1 MVKLLVIWACVL
13 GTAIAG
19 RIPVLNDPS
28 QSWLDVQRQ
37 GVRPNLMDLVSLR
50 WQMNPWS
57 RLRAMQAEDRRSFL
71 NDLEVD
77 RRPNRVDQEDNN
89 EQIET
94 ELEERFTRVP
104 LSREVLGGADRTLP
118 TSDANSN
125 RLLHVGRRRQ
135 QQLAEPREEE
145 RRERDDDRQ
154 IDDMLETRRRGL
166 LRDTN
171 RAESVRADDLQSV
184 RRDDDR
190 LVHINR
196 RRVDQVQEEVT
207 PRRISRI
214 GEGRRVGR
222 VGPMA
227 EEDILRFIRKDNRL
241 ADMSDEEIIEMLRR
255 ERQEKIEKRR
265 MDQREERAEEVQ
277 GDDLQA
283 IRRDDERLVNINR
296 RRLEQPQEERPIN
309 RNNEEGRRVEE
320 RRVEER
326 RESDNFM
333 GRRVEREDVVDR
345 PVDSLKSV
353 RRDDDR
359 LVHINRRRLDQ
370 TQEETSPRRIARI
383 GEGRRVGDVDTMTEQ
398 DILQFIRRDSRLTNL
413 SDEEII
419 EMLRRNRQRKEEPR
433 QERFEGRQQVERD
446 EDVQGGELQSLR
458 RNDERLVHINRRRMG
473 DIEMETSPRRISR
486 IGEGR
491 RVGNMDA
498 VTDQDILQFIR
509 WDNRLTNLS
518 DDEILEMLRRQRQE
532 KIEGRREERVEDA
545 QGDDLQTL
553 RRDDER
559 LVHISRRRL
568 DQTQ

>member
-1 MVKLLVIWACVL
+1 MVKLLVILTCVL

-37 GVRPNLMDLVSLR
+37 GVRPNIMDLVGLR

-57 RLRAMQAEDRRSFL
+57 RLRAMQAEDRRAFL

-104 LSREVLGGADRTLP
+104 INRAVLGGADRTLP

-135 QQLAEPREEE
+135 QQLSQPESQPREEE
-145 RRERDDDRQ
+145 RRVRDDDRQ

-166 LRDTN
+166 LRDN
-171 RAESVRADDLQSV
+171 RAESVRGDDLQSV

-309 RNNEEGRRVEE
+309 RNNEEA

-326 RESDNFM
+326 RESENFM
-333 GRRVEREDVVDR
+333 GRRIEREDVVDR
-345 PVDSLKSV
+345 PVDSLKSM

-419 EMLRRNRQRKEEPR
+419 EMLRRNRQRKEETR
-433 QERFEGRQQVERD
+433 QERQQVERD
-446 EDVQGGELQSLR
+446 EDDVQGDELQSLR
-458 RNDERLVHINRRRMG
+458 RNDERLVHINRRRMD

-498 VTDQDILQFIR
+498 VTDRDILQFIR

-532 KIEGRREERVEDA
+532 KIEGRRVEDQREERVEDA
-545 QGDDLQTL
+545 QGDDLQTV

-568 DQTQ
+568 DQTL